1 MIPQGEHYNVERPV
15 APVRPSGRV
24 SADTAAILDALESAV
39 VVLAADGTV
48 TFANRAVERVTGV
61 RPADCVGHPVEFGLP
76 ALALLKGRARPDHVE
91 VAGPLGMHRYAVVA
105 TRCGDGTCLELR
117 YTGDRDAQGALLAE
131 KGRENDFL
139 RDLARRMSRVSDSAT
154 LLQLLCETAQVQCK
168 ADGAAVAMIRGDWGE
183 IVGASGR
190 TARARGSNFP
200 LEGSLTQRVVDTRTS
215 VALANYGGDFPGLV
229 RRIPALDAGPVI
241 VTPLIAHDT
250 VLGVLSTTR
259 PHGSERF
266 SQREEEWQRVIADF
280 ASLVLWTTHLFEQAQ
295 SAVQAR
301 NAFLTTVS
309 HELRTPLTALTGF
322 GELLAEE
329 YIGPLNETQRD
340 MVERICA
347 ATHNM
352 AEMIDEILTYSS
364 LEAGREVARPG
375 LADAAEIVEAATVE
389 IAHHASQK
397 GIALERRVQADV
409 GDVHTDADKVRQILV
424 YLVGNAVKFT
434 KRGVVRVDVSRM
446 NGTVRFAVS
455 DTGIG
460 IDPSNLDRLFQPFVQ
475 LDAGLTRQHGGT
487 GLGLYI
493 SRRLATLIG
502 GRIDV
507 ASELGCGSVFT
518 LVLPEYHDG
527 SSAPG

>member
-1 MIPQGEHYNVERPV
+1 MIPQGEHYEIERPV
-15 APVRPSGRV
+15 TPVRAAGRI
-24 SADTAAILDALESAV
+24 SADAAAILDALESAV

-61 RPADCVGHPVEFGLP
+61 RPADCIGYQVEFGLP
-76 ALALLKGRARPDHVE
+76 ALALLKARTRPDHVD
-91 VAGPLGMHRYAVVA
+91 VAGPLGMHRYDVVA
-105 TRCGDGTCLELR
+105 TRFGDGTCLELR
-117 YTGDRDAQGALLAE
+117 YTGERAAETALAAE
-131 KGRENDFL
+131 KSRENEFA
-139 RDLARRMSRVSDSAT
+139 RDLARRMSKVSDSAS
-154 LLQLLCETAQVQCK
+154 LLQLLCETAQAQCK

-190 TARARGSNFP
+190 TFEARGCSFP
-200 LEGSLTQRVVDTRTS
+200 LEGSLTQRVIDTRTS
-215 VALANYGGDFPGLV
+215 VALGDYGGEFPGVV

-241 VTPLIAHDT
+241 ITPLIAHDT

-259 PHGSERF
+259 PPGSERF
-266 SQREEEWQRVIADF
+266 SPREEEWQRVIADF

-322 GELLAEE
+322 GELLADE
-329 YIGPLNETQRD
+329 YTGPLNDTQRD

-364 LEAGREVARPG
+364 LEAGREVARPA
-375 LADAAEIVEAATVE
+375 LANPAEIVEAAASE
-389 IAHHASQK
+389 IANQASQK
-397 GIALERRVQADV
+397 RIALDIRIAPDV
-409 GDVHTDADKVRQILV
+409 GTVHTDADKVRQILV
-424 YLVGNAVKFT
+424 HLIGNAVKFT
-434 KRGVVRVDVSRM
+434 KRGTVRIEVGRRE
-446 NGTVRFAVS
+446 GTVRFGVC

-460 IDPSNLDRLFQPFVQ
+460 IDPSNVDRLFQPFVQ

-518 LVLPEYHDG
+518 LVLPGHGTEP
-527 SSAPG
+527 AA

>member
-1 MIPQGEHYNVERPV
+1 MIPQGEHYERDRPLT
-15 APVRPSGRV
+15 PVRSAGRI
-24 SADTAAILDALESAV
+24 SADAAAILDALESAV
-39 VVLAADGTV
+39 IVMGADGTV

-61 RPADCVGHPVEFGLP
+61 RPGDCVGYQLDFGLP
-76 ALALLKGRARPDHVE
+76 ALALLKGRARPDHID

-105 TRCGDGTCLELR
+105 TRCGEGTCLELR
-117 YTGDRDAQGALLAE
+117 YTGDRDAASALAAE
-131 KGRENDFL
+131 KGRENDFV
-139 RDLARRMSRVSDSAT
+139 RELARRMSKVSDSAS
-154 LLQLLCETAQVQCK
+154 LLQLLCDSAQAQCK

-183 IVGASGR
+183 VVGASGR
-190 TARARGSNFP
+190 TARARGCSFP
-200 LEGSLTQRVVDTRTS
+200 LEGSLTARVIETRTS
-215 VALANYGGDFPGLV
+215 VSLADYGEEFPGVV

-241 VTPLIAHDT
+241 ITPLIAHDT

-259 PHGSERF
+259 PPGSDRF
-266 SQREEEWQRVIADF
+266 SAREEEWQRVIADF

-322 GELLAEE
+322 GELLADE
-329 YIGPLNETQRD
+329 YTGPLNDTQRD

-352 AEMIDEILTYSS
+352 ADMIDEILTYSS
-364 LEAGREVARPG
+364 LEAGREVAR
-375 LADAAEIVEAATVE
+375 LRVADPAEIVEAATAE
-389 IAHHASQK
+389 FANPASQK
-397 GIALERRVQADV
+397 GIALEVSIPADV
-409 GDVHTDADKVRQILV
+409 GTVHTDADKVRQILAH
-424 YLVGNAVKFT
+424 LVGNAVKFT
-434 KRGVVRVDVSRM
+434 KRGSVRVEVSRP
-446 NGTVRFAVS
+446 NGTMRFSVS

-460 IDPSNLDRLFQPFVQ
+460 IDPSNVDRLFQPFVQ

-507 ASELGCGSVFT
+507 ASEPGFGSVFT
-518 LVLPEYHDG
+518 LVLPQRHDE
-527 SSAPG
+527 SAAE